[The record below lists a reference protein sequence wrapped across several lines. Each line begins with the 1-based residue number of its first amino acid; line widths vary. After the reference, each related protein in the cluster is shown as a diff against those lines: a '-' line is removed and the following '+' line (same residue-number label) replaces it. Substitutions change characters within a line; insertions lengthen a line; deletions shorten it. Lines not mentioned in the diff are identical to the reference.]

1 MMPAVDN
8 TSTPTAPA
16 DDKPLETLEA
26 EVLDALS
33 AARLAPSDV
42 ATRLATR
49 ASQYKGKTYQPPDN
63 ARPRQ
68 TKEGASAVKDAIQW
82 LHKCEAAGELD
93 KAGEGLRLAAE
104 DHAVDV
110 GGAGVASHR
119 GGDDSRPEDRATRY
133 GKWKGAVG
141 ECLWYGR
148 ATTGAQVVEDLIVD
162 DGVRD
167 RGHRICVFD
176 QRWKGA
182 AVRAGTHTTF
192 GTVVCI
198 EFCVGFD
205 DDEDAIAA
213 RQTNG
218 PPPRVARTD
227 VATQWDIGTCRGC
240 AKVIR
245 GGAVVEVPKLGKYHE
260 ACFLCSGCGT
270 SLAGEARKKEENG
283 YLFCQNCWVALY
295 APTCFVCGTKIDGD
309 RVGTKASDGSTKYR
323 HPACKPKKGKPKKKR
338 MGAKALVNVYKV
350 AGALPKIT

>member
-1 MMPAVDN
+1 MMPVDN
-8 TSTPTAPA
+8 TSTAPA
-16 DDKPLETLEA
+16 DKPLEALEA

-82 LHKCEAAGELD
+82 LQKCEASGELD

-148 ATTGAQVVEDLIVD
+148 ATTGA
-162 DGVRD
+162 R
-167 RGHRICVFD
+167 RRHR
-176 QRWKGA
+176 RGA
-182 AVRAGTHTTF
+182 AATARA
-192 GTVVCI
+192 
-198 EFCVGFD
+198 
-205 DDEDAIAA
+205 
-213 RQTNG
+213 
-218 PPPRVARTD
+218 
-227 VATQWDIGTCRGC
+227 
-240 AKVIR
+240 
-245 GGAVVEVPKLGKYHE
+245 
-260 ACFLCSGCGT
+260 S
-270 SLAGEARKKEENG
+270 
-283 YLFCQNCWVALY
+283 
-295 APTCFVCGTKIDGD
+295 
-309 RVGTKASDGSTKYR
+309 ASTGST
-323 HPACKPKKGKPKKKR
+323 A
-338 MGAKALVNVYKV
+338 
-350 AGALPKIT
+350 AGRTAP